1 MRKWLNKYF
10 VVSRTEFNG
19 LTILWVLIVIVTLLP
34 AVLSWLL
41 PEKKDNYKTE
51 NIVADSDIL
60 LKRTMMWKHKNTISR
75 MKDDG
80 ELFKFDPNTLNAAG
94 WERLGLSPKQAA
106 AILNYRAKG
115 GKFRVAEDV
124 KKMYT
129 IKPSLYARI
138 SPYIQIETIEP
149 GISKSYR
156 KHHVEILR
164 VIELNSADTTELVEI
179 NGVGSTFAK
188 RIFKYREQLG
198 GFYTKQQLKEV
209 FGLDSL
215 KYQEI
220 SEQVKVDPAYLR
232 KIMIN
237 TISLELLKN
246 HPYLK
251 YKQANAIIQYR
262 KQHGN
267 YSNIADLNKV
277 AILSTETIDKIAP
290 YLSFEL

>member
-1 MRKWLNKYF
+1 M
-10 VVSRTEFNG
+10 SRAEFNG
-19 LTILWVLIVIVTLLP
+19 LTVLWLLIVIVTLLP
-34 AVLSWLL
+34 ATFSWLL
-41 PEKKDNYKTE
+41 PEKKIEYNTE
-51 NIVADSDIL
+51 NPFENSDSVLNKMEPRKTRFVD
-60 LKRTMMWKHKNTISR
+60 RTKSR
-75 MKDDG
+75 
-80 ELFKFDPNTLNAAG
+80 EILFKFDPNVLDASG
-94 WERLGLSPKQAA
+94 WQKLGLSTKQTAV
-106 AILNYRAKG
+106 ILNYRGKG

-138 SPYIQIETIEP
+138 APYIQIESIEP

-156 KHHVEILR
+156 KHPIEILK
-164 VIELNSADTTELVEI
+164 VIELNSADTTKLQEI

-188 RIFKYREQLG
+188 RIFKYREQVG
-198 GFYTKQQLKEV
+198 GFYAKKQLKEV

-220 SEQVKVDPAYLR
+220 AEQVKVDPAYLK